1 MRTAHK
7 VWSGIAAGVFGLVAV
22 TDLAGSSVPP
32 AGTVASSS
40 TLPASSGAASSGAI
54 PAAAP
59 SVAPAVAGPAA
70 VSASVIDVI
79 DGDTFRL
86 ASGDEVRVL
95 GIDSCEAA
103 TPGGGR
109 ATAAARARLLSAP
122 VTLTAEP
129 GVDRDRYGRMLRY
142 VGVGGTD
149 FASSMVTQD
158 HTAIYTRGRN
168 DASTAVQSTLRRLDT
183 DGRTCGTADTH
194 HDPPDHDARRAPR
207 TRTSTARARRAR
219 SAPRTAPRAAARL
232 VGRWRVLRE
241 LQRGPCRGRGA
252 VARRGARVPRGT
264 RPRQGRCRL
273 RVSAPASDGSAGCS
287 LRAPRCA
294 GRGCARRV
302 RRVAARP
309 PGRR

>member
-40 TLPASSGAASSGAI
+40 TLPAPSGATSPGAI

-122 VTLTAEP
+122 VTLTAET

-158 HTAIYTRGRN
+158 HTAISTRGRN
-168 DASTAVQSTLRRLDT
+168 DASTAVRSTLRRLDT
-183 DGRTCGTADTH
+183 DGRTCGTAAPTTT
-194 HDPPDHDARRAPR
+194 PRTTTATRTPDVDVDRPRTPRPVAPR
-207 TRTSTARARRAR
+207 S
-219 SAPRTAPRAAARL
+219 APRAAAGSSGGSSGGGGYYANCSAARAA
-232 VGRWRVLRE
+232 
-241 LQRGPCRGRGA
+241 GA
-252 VARRGARVPRGT
+252 
-264 RPRQGRCRL
+264 
-273 RVSAPASDGSAGCS
+273 AP
-287 LRAPRCA
+287 LRAGAPGYRA
-294 GRGCARRV
+294 ALDRDKDG
-302 RRVAARP
+302 VACE
-309 PGRR
+309 

>member
-40 TLPASSGAASSGAI
+40 TLPASSGAAFPGAI

-103 TPGGGR
+103 TPGGQR

-142 VGVGGTD
+142 VGAGGAD

-183 DGRTCGTADTH
+183 DGRTCGTAT
-194 HDPPDHDARRAPR
+194 P
-207 TRTSTARARRAR
+207 TST
-219 SAPRTAPRAAARL
+219 
-232 VGRWRVLRE
+232 
-241 LQRGPCRGRGA
+241 
-252 VARRGARVPRGT
+252 
-264 RPRQGRCRL
+264 
-273 RVSAPASDGSAGCS
+273 PADHHGDAH
-287 LRAPRCA
+287 
-294 GRGCARRV
+294 
-302 RRVAARP
+302 
-309 PGRR
+309 PGRRRRPPAHAAPGRPAHRAAGGSGSSGGSSGGGGYYANCSAARAAGAAPLRAGAPGYRAALDRDKDGVACE

>member
-59 SVAPAVAGPAA
+59 SVAPAA

-103 TPGGGR
+103 TPGGQR

-142 VGVGGTD
+142 VGAGGTD

-183 DGRTCGTADTH
+183 DGRTCGTALPTA
-194 HDPPDHDARRAPR
+194 PTTTPR
-207 TRTSTARARRAR
+207 TTTATRTPDGDVDRPRTPRPV
-219 SAPRTAPRAAARL
+219 APRTAPRAAAGSSGGGGYYANCSAARAA
-232 VGRWRVLRE
+232 
-241 LQRGPCRGRGA
+241 GA
-252 VARRGARVPRGT
+252 
-264 RPRQGRCRL
+264 
-273 RVSAPASDGSAGCS
+273 APLSAGAPGY
-287 LRAPRCA
+287 RAALDRDKD
-294 GRGCARRV
+294 G
-302 RRVAARP
+302 VACE
-309 PGRR
+309 

>member
-40 TLPASSGAASSGAI
+40 TLPASSGATSPGAI

-168 DASTAVQSTLRRLDT
+168 DASTAVQVDAAPPRHRRPDLRH
-183 DGRTCGTADTH
+183 GCAH
-194 HDPPDHDARRAPR
+194 HDPPDHDRDAHPGRGRRPPAHAAPGGP
-207 TRTSTARARRAR
+207 AQ
-219 SAPRTAPRAAARL
+219 RAAGGSRL
-232 VGRWRVLRE
+232 VGRLAGGGGYYANCSAARAA
-241 LQRGPCRGRGA
+241 GA
-252 VARRGARVPRGT
+252 
-264 RPRQGRCRL
+264 
-273 RVSAPASDGSAGCS
+273 AP
-287 LRAPRCA
+287 LRAGAPGYRA
-294 GRGCARRV
+294 ALDRDKDG
-302 RRVAARP
+302 VACE
-309 PGRR
+309 

>member
-32 AGTVASSS
+32 AGTVATSSA
-40 TLPASSGAASSGAI
+40 LPASSPSI

-59 SVAPAVAGPAA
+59 VVAPASAGPAA

-103 TPGGGR
+103 TPGGRR
-109 ATAAARARLLSAP
+109 ATAAARARLLAAP

-129 GVDRDRYGRMLRY
+129 GVDRDRYGRQLRY
-142 VGVGGTD
+142 VAVGGSD

-158 HTAIYTRGRN
+158 HTAIYARGRN
-168 DASTAVQSTLRRLDT
+168 DASTAVQSTLRGLDR
-183 DGRTCGTADTH
+183 DGRTCGTAVTSSTA
-194 HDPPDHDARRAPR
+194 PTTTRPSTTTRTPDVDRPR
-207 TRTSTARARRAR
+207 TPRPV
-219 SAPRTAPRAAARL
+219 APHTAPRAASSGGSSGAGGYYANCSAARAA
-232 VGRWRVLRE
+232 
-241 LQRGPCRGRGA
+241 GA
-252 VARRGARVPRGT
+252 
-264 RPRQGRCRL
+264 
-273 RVSAPASDGSAGCS
+273 APLSAGAPGY
-287 LRAPRCA
+287 RAALDRDKD
-294 GRGCARRV
+294 G
-302 RRVAARP
+302 VACE
-309 PGRR
+309 

>member
-22 TDLAGSSVPP
+22 TDSGRLVRP
-32 AGTVASSS
+32 AGRHRRELLDAPGVVRRGV
-40 TLPASSGAASSGAI
+40 PGAI

-103 TPGGGR
+103 TPGGQR

-142 VGVGGTD
+142 VGAGGAD

-183 DGRTCGTADTH
+183 DGRTCGTAT
-194 HDPPDHDARRAPR
+194 PTTTPR
-207 TRTSTARARRAR
+207 TTTATRTPDADVDRPRTPRPV
-219 SAPRTAPRAAARL
+219 APRTAPRAAAGSSGGSSGGGGYYANCSAARAA
-232 VGRWRVLRE
+232 
-241 LQRGPCRGRGA
+241 GA
-252 VARRGARVPRGT
+252 
-264 RPRQGRCRL
+264 
-273 RVSAPASDGSAGCS
+273 AP
-287 LRAPRCA
+287 LRAGAPGYRA
-294 GRGCARRV
+294 ALDRDKDG
-302 RRVAARP
+302 VACE
-309 PGRR
+309 

>member
-54 PAAAP
+54 PAAV
-59 SVAPAVAGPAA
+59 SVAPGVAGPAA

-103 TPGGGR
+103 TPGGQR
-109 ATAAARARLLSAP
+109 ATVAARARLLSAP
-122 VTLTAEP
+122 VTLSAEP

-142 VGVGGTD
+142 VGAGGAD

-168 DASTAVQSTLRRLDT
+168 DASTAVQSTLSRLDT
-183 DGRTCGTADTH
+183 DGRTCGTALSTAPTT
-194 HDPPDHDARRAPR
+194 PPRTTTATPTADADADRPRTPRPVAPR
-207 TRTSTARARRAR
+207 TT
-219 SAPRTAPRAAARL
+219 PRAAAGSSGGSSGGGGYYANCSAARAA
-232 VGRWRVLRE
+232 
-241 LQRGPCRGRGA
+241 GA
-252 VARRGARVPRGT
+252 
-264 RPRQGRCRL
+264 
-273 RVSAPASDGSAGCS
+273 AP
-287 LRAPRCA
+287 LRAGAPGYRA
-294 GRGCARRV
+294 ALDRDKDG
-302 RRVAARP
+302 VACE
-309 PGRR
+309 